1 VWAYRR
7 VGPDTPTDL
16 RVTDDVL
23 AGELAHGRVA
33 TQERFEAS
41 WRPGKTGATP
51 PSHRMSPAS
60 LDTNAIAS
68 SATPYS
74 KRGSVLAVKDGRRG
88 RSTASV
94 IS

>member
-1 VWAYRR
+1 
-7 VGPDTPTDL
+7 
-16 RVTDDVL
+16 
-23 AGELAHGRVA
+23 
-33 TQERFEAS
+33 
-41 WRPGKTGATP
+41 
-51 PSHRMSPAS
+51 MSPAS

-94 IS
+94 VSDRYKKVSDDASRPHNLESNKGNRDLEAEGLPGANRRPGLNNKV